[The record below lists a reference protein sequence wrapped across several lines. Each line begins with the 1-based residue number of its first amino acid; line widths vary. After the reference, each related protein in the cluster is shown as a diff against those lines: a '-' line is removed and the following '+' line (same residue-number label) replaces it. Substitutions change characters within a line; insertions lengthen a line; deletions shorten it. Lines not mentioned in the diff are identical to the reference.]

1 MAEGVERG
9 DNSAMSQNSSLMSG
23 VDCLLTTWAPDQM
36 YCPQATISNLILFNT
51 ILVEQTLPW
60 RRQRVPLDQEAGPLL
75 QAIKS
80 VKIKLLSVLFCAPSR
95 CRDLEHWTC
104 APSPIVGASDSSKR
118 CGSSPPS
125 AGRRQ
130 TRRGRSCPK
139 TSLSTRWKLATGA
152 VT

>member
-36 YCPQATISNLILFNT
+36 SCPQATISNLILFNT
-51 ILVEQTLPW
+51 ALVEQTLPW

-75 QAIKS
+75 QAVKS
-80 VKIKLLSVLFCAPSR
+80 VKIKLLSVLFCAPWRS
-95 CRDLEHWTC
+95 RDLEHWTC

>member
-36 YCPQATISNLILFNT
+36 SCIVHKAPSPTSSSS
-51 ILVEQTLPW
+51 TLLWLSKPFLGGVNES
-60 RRQRVPLDQEAGPLL
+60 RLTKRPALSCAVKSLE
-75 QAIKS
+75 IK
-80 VKIKLLSVLFCAPSR
+80 LSVLFCAPWR

-104 APSPIVGASDSSKR
+104 APSPIVGASGSSKR

-130 TRRGRSCPK
+130 TRRGRRCPK
-139 TSLSTRWKLATGA
+139 TSLSTRLKLGTAA